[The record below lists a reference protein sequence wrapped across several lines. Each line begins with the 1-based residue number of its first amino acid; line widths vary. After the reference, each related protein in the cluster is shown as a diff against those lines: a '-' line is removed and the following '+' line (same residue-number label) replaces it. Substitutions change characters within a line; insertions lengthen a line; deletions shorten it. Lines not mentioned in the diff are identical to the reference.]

1 MTEFHRAYRTIAN
14 GAEALR
20 AAQLQL
26 LHSAEPTVSSP
37 AAWAAFRYAGT

>member
-1 MTEFHRAYRTIAN
+1 MTEFHRAYRSTAN

-26 LHSAEPTVSSP
+26 LHSAEPAVNSP
-37 AAWAAFRYAGT
+37 AAWAAFRYAGS